1 MKRRLLSLTST
12 AILLLSAC
20 TVKEAPHSAAPS
32 DAPQKSHE
40 TRSPALPEAT
50 FPLRPPFRTVLIDG
64 AELCQGRFKQ
74 PEAQGGTLI
83 RSIIGSNP
91 KTFNPWTATDTE
103 SREMSGHMFRGLT
116 NIDYYTGEIIPD
128 MAAEVTASPDKV
140 TYITRLRKGLK
151 WSDGAPITAADVAFT
166 WNTIIA
172 KGYGNSSFRDI
183 VSIDGKPPVVTV
195 VDELTNKFVT
205 AKPFVPFTSLL
216 GIPLAPKHVVE
227 KIIRAKDGRKKFDN
241 LWSQDTDPK
250 TLVTSGPFTLERY
263 VPGERVEFKR
273 ASNFYMIDQNQQKLP
288 KLDRLIYTFVS
299 DVTVNRMKFEQK
311 DIDITQIRPRDAVKF
326 LKEQEK
332 GNFKLYNLGQSYG
345 TYFLTFNLNKRLD
358 PSNHKPYVDPIKSK
372 WFNNTNFRQAINHAL
387 NREQMVAN
395 YFKGIGFSAFWSL
408 PPASPFFNKTL
419 PEFKQDLNYAID
431 LLSQAGFKKQEDGYL
446 YDQEGNKV
454 EFDILATA
462 GGTMNEA
469 IAGMVTDDLK
479 KLGIKVNYQQ
489 LEFNALVDRV
499 NNKLDWQALLFGLS
513 GDPLEPND
521 AGNVFRSDGRLHL
534 FDQRLPNSAGIIEVN
549 DTRPWEKRLDE
560 IFNQGVSEFD
570 KEKRLALYNEF
581 QKIIYDECPFI
592 YLVNPMVI
600 IAARNTIGNFEPTP
614 LSQSQSGLHNLEEIH
629 MKPLNG
635 Q

>member
-1 MKRRLLSLTST
+1 MKRRLLGLASIAVLGLSGCAGKESPQSTSPLTS
-12 AILLLSAC
+12 SP
-20 TVKEAPHSAAPS
+20 KAPETKAPV
-32 DAPQKSHE
+32 
-40 TRSPALPEAT
+40 LPEVIA
-50 FPLRPPFRTVLIDG
+50 PGRPPFQTVLMDG
-64 AELCQGRFKQ
+64 IEFCQGRFEQ
-74 PEAQGGTLI
+74 PEKQGGTLI

-116 NIDYYTGEIIPD
+116 SIDYYSGEVIPD
-128 MAAEVTASPDKV
+128 MAAEVTAAPDNL
-140 TYITRLRKGLK
+140 TYTIRLRKGLK
-151 WSDGAPITAADVAFT
+151 WSDGKPITAEDVAFT

-205 AKPFVPFTSLL
+205 AKPFVPFTRLL
-216 GIPLAPKHVVE
+216 AVPVAPKHVME
-227 KIIRAKDGRKKFDN
+227 KIIRSKDGRKKFDN
-241 LWSQDTDPK
+241 LWSQDVDPHS
-250 TLVTSGPFTLERY
+250 LVTSGPFVLERY

-273 ASNFYMIDQNQQKLP
+273 STGFYMIDPGGQRLP

-326 LKEQEK
+326 LKEQQK
-332 GNFKLYNLGQSYG
+332 GNFKLYNLGQAYG
-345 TYFLTFNLNKRLD
+345 SYFLTFNLNRRLD
-358 PSNHKPYVDPIKSK
+358 PATQKSYVDPIKSK
-372 WFNNTNFRQAINHAL
+372 WFNDTNFRQAINHAL

-408 PPASPFFNKTL
+408 PPASPFFNKDL
-419 PEFKQDLNYAID
+419 PEFKQDLAYAIN

-446 YDQEGNKV
+446 YDSDGNKV

-499 NNKLDWQALLFGLS
+499 NNKLDWQAMLFGLS

-521 AGNVFRSDGRLHL
+521 TGNVFRSDGRLHL
-534 FDQRLPNSAGIIEVN
+534 FDQRLPNNAGIISVN
-549 DTRPWEKRLDE
+549 DARPWEKRLDE

-570 KEKRLALYNEF
+570 KEKRRALYNEF
-581 QKIIYDECPFI
+581 QKIIYDECPLI

-614 LSQSQSGLHNLEEIH
+614 LSQAETGLHNLEEIY
-629 MKPLNG
+629 MKPQNG